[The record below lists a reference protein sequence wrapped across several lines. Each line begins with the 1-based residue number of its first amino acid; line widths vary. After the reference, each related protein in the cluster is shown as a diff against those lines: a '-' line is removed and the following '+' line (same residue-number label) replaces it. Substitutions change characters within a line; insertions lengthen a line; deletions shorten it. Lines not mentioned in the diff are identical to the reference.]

1 MLYRSM
7 EARLVPLS
15 DPDTVV
21 LVVNSNVRH
30 ELTGSEYPT
39 RRRQCHEAAAMMGR
53 KSLRDVTME
62 HLKGN
67 NVTKYKFVGV
77 VDK

>member
-1 MLYRSM
+1 M

-53 KSLRDVTME
+53 KSLRDVSVE
-62 HLKGN
+62 HLKGKAT
-67 NVTKYKFVGV
+67 VYK
-77 VDK
+77 